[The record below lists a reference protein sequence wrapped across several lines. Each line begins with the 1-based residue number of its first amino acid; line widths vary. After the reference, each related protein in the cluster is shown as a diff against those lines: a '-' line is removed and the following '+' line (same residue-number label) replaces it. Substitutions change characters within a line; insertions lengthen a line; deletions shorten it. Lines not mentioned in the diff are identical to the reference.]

1 MEAEFLT
8 REEELLLKSRF
19 IILKKSNLINP
30 LILEKSIKLN
40 SIEGFVIVDSD
51 INEKSSFIAV
61 KFTEDFTYPVTELIH
76 KIIDEDSNVTVEWNT
91 HINFIYLNEAQTV
104 TNVTIIRDFNID
116 IFKKFISYLID

>member
-61 KFTEDFTYPVTELIH
+61 KFTEDFTYPITESIH
-76 KIIDEDSNVTVEWNT
+76 KLVYEDSNVTVEWNT
-91 HINFIYLNEAQTV
+91 HINFIYLNENQTV
-104 TNVTIIRDFNID
+104 TNVTIIRGFNID
-116 IFKKFISYLID
+116 IFTKLISYLID